1 MNTKKEEQW
10 DLIIKPHTPWL
21 TLNLQEL
28 WQYRDL
34 LLLLV
39 KRDVT
44 TVYKQTILG
53 PLWFFLQPVLTTII
67 FTIVFSKIAG
77 LPTGNTPAVLFY
89 LSGLIVWNFF
99 SETLLSTSK
108 TFTEN
113 AAVFGK
119 VYFPRLIMPL
129 AKTISGFLKFFIQL
143 GLFLLVIAFFHV
155 FKDLPLLL
163 NETLFLVPL
172 LFLLMA
178 LLGLGSGIILS
189 SLTTKYRDLI
199 FLITFGIQLLM
210 YATPVI
216 IPLAEVPLKYQWI
229 MKLNPMTSM
238 IETFRYAFLGAGI
251 FDATGLYYSAGFT
264 LLLLLAGVVIFN
276 RVEKSF
282 IDTV

>member
-10 DLIIKPHTPWL
+10 DLIIKPRAPFFS
-21 TLNLQEL
+21 LNLQEL

-34 LLLLV
+34 LLLMV

-44 TVYKQTILG
+44 TVYKQTVLG

-67 FTIVFSKIAG
+67 FTIVFSEIAK
-77 LPTGNTPAVLFY
+77 LPTGKPPAVLFY

-99 SETLLSTSK
+99 SETLLNTSK

-119 VYFPRLIMPL
+119 VYFPRLIIPL

-143 GLFLLVIAFFHV
+143 GLFLLVLSFFHLFRGLPYTFNAALFFLPVLFV
-155 FKDLPLLL
+155 F
-163 NETLFLVPL
+163 
-172 LFLLMA
+172 MS
-178 LLGLGSGIILS
+178 LLGLGAGIILS
-189 SLTTKYRDLI
+189 SLTTKYRDLV
-199 FLITFGIQLLM
+199 FLIAFGVQLLM

-216 IPLAEVPLKYQWI
+216 IPLADVPDQYLWI
-229 MKLNPMTSM
+229 MKLNPMTSI
-238 IETFRYAFLGAGI
+238 IETFRYAFIDAGSFDLLG
-251 FDATGLYYSAGFT
+251 LSYSAGFALF
-264 LLLLLAGVVIFN
+264 LLFLGMVIFN
-276 RVEKSF
+276 RVEKTF

>member
-10 DLIIKPHTPWL
+10 DLIIKPRAPFFN
-21 TLNLQEL
+21 LNFQEL

-34 LLLLV
+34 LLLMV

-44 TVYKQTILG
+44 TVYKQTVLG
-53 PLWFFLQPVLTTII
+53 PLWFFLQPVLTTFI
-67 FTIVFSKIAG
+67 FTIVFSEIAG
-77 LPTGNTPAVLFY
+77 LPTGQTPAILFY
-89 LSGLIVWNFF
+89 LSGLIIWNFF
-99 SETLLSTSK
+99 SETVLSTSK

-119 VYFPRLIMPL
+119 VYFPRLIMPI

-143 GLFLLVIAFFHV
+143 GLFIFVLAYFYL
-155 FKDLPLLL
+155 FKDLPYAW
-163 NETLFLVPL
+163 NEVLFLVPL

-178 LLGLGSGIILS
+178 LLGLGTGIILS
-189 SLTTKYRDLI
+189 ALTTKYRDLV

-216 IPLAEVPLKYQWI
+216 IPLSDVPNRYLWI
-229 MKLNPMTSM
+229 MKLNPMTPI
-238 IETFRYAFLGAGI
+238 IETFRYVFLDAGS
-251 FDATGLYYSAGFT
+251 FDPMGLLYSAVLALVV
-264 LLLLLAGVVIFN
+264 LLCGIMIFN

-282 IDTV
+282 VDTV

>member
-1 MNTKKEEQW
+1 MDTKKEEHW
-10 DLIIKPHTPWL
+10 DLIIKPRTPL
-21 TLNLQEL
+21 FNLDLQGI

-34 LLLLV
+34 LLLMV
-39 KRDVT
+39 KRDLI

-53 PLWFFLQPVLTTII
+53 PLWFFLQPVLTTFI
-67 FTIVFSKIAG
+67 FTIVFSEIAG
-77 LPTGNTPAVLFY
+77 LPTGKIPAVLFY

-99 SETLLSTSK
+99 SETLLSTSR

-129 AKTISGFLKFFIQL
+129 AKTIAGFLKFFIQL
-143 GLFLLVIAFFHV
+143 GLFLMVFVFFWLYKGMV
-155 FKDLPLLL
+155 FSFHETLLL
-163 NETLFLVPL
+163 LPF

-178 LLGLGSGIILS
+178 LLGLGAGIILS

-199 FLITFGIQLLM
+199 FLVNFGVQLLM

-216 IPLAEVPLKYQWI
+216 IPLSNVPSKYLWI
-229 MKLNPMTSM
+229 MKLNPMTAV
-238 IETFRYAFLGAGI
+238 IENFRSVFFG
-251 FDATGLYYSAGFT
+251 TGSIDVIGLCYSTGFALVI
-264 LLLLLAGVVIFN
+264 LLVGLIVFN